1 MKNTKFS
8 FNRAWLVL
16 TALLMSALVAVSFI
30 SCKSDDD
37 DDASIY
43 GTWVNKTATYTETY
57 KITETMFSN
66 GYYEGNNLTVIE
78 SSDSAGI
85 IYVKYTKAY
94 ESTSE
99 DPNDS
104 SWTKS
109 SYEYNG
115 TTYTSWYRYSKT
127 APDVGKW
134 YAISYKNLTDDTVS
148 ISGAYKYGGATS
160 MESLDEAVS
169 EFTIEN
175 GYFGTYS
182 DCTRQ

>member
-16 TALLMSALVAVSFI
+16 TALLMSALVAVSFT

-37 DDASIY
+37 DDLPSGVEYLSSDSLLI
-43 GTWVNKTATYTETY
+43 GTWNGGTELYPESY
-57 KITETMFSN
+57 KISKNDFSN
-66 GYYEGNNLTVIE
+66 GYYEGNELCVRNI
-78 SSDSAGI
+78 SSSSGY
-85 IYVKYTKAY
+85 IYIKYTKSMNADWSY
-94 ESTSE
+94 SE
-99 DPNDS
+99 N
-104 SWTKS
+104 
-109 SYEYNG
+109 
-115 TTYTSWYRYSKT
+115 

-134 YAISYKNLTDDTVS
+134 YAISYKNLTDDTIS

-160 MESLDEAVS
+160 TETLNEAVS

>member
-16 TALLMSALVAVSFI
+16 TALLMSALVAVSFT
-30 SCKSDDD
+30 SCKSDD

-43 GTWVNKTATYTETY
+43 GTWVNKTDTYTETY

-66 GYYEGNNLTVIE
+66 GYYEGNNLTVRKI
-78 SSDSAGI
+78 SDSAGI
-85 IYVKYTKAY
+85 IYIKYTRSIIY
-94 ESTSE
+94 GSRDYSE
-99 DPNDS
+99 N
-104 SWTKS
+104 
-109 SYEYNG
+109 
-115 TTYTSWYRYSKT
+115 

-134 YAISYKNLTDDTVS
+134 YAISYKNLTDDTIS
-148 ISGAYKYGGATS
+148 ISGAYKSWGATS
-160 MESLDEAVS
+160 TETLDEAVS

-175 GYFGTYS
+175 GYFGEYS

>member
-16 TALLMSALVAVSFI
+16 TALLMSALVAVSFT
-30 SCKSDDD
+30 SCKSDD

-43 GTWVNKTATYTETY
+43 GTWVNKTDTYTETY

-78 SSDSAGI
+78 SSDSSGY
-85 IYVKYTKAY
+85 IYIKYTKSMNDDLSY
-94 ESTSE
+94 SE
-99 DPNDS
+99 N
-104 SWTKS
+104 
-109 SYEYNG
+109 
-115 TTYTSWYRYSKT
+115 

-148 ISGAYKYGGATS
+148 ISGAYKSGGATS
-160 MESLDEAVS
+160 TETLDEAVS

>member
-1 MKNTKFS
+1 MKTTKFS

-16 TALLMSALVAVSFI
+16 TALLMSALVAVSFT
-30 SCKSDDD
+30 SCKSDD

-43 GTWVNKTATYTETY
+43 GTWKSSFGEIYDISTTEF
-57 KITETMFSN
+57 KN
-66 GYYEGNNLTVIE
+66 GGSWGDCYAGNNLTVIE
-78 SSDSAGI
+78 SSDSAGY
-85 IYVKYTKAY
+85 IYIKYTRAMKADGSY
-94 ESTSE
+94 SE
-99 DPNDS
+99 
-104 SWTKS
+104 
-109 SYEYNG
+109 
-115 TTYTSWYRYSKT
+115 T

-148 ISGAYKYGGATS
+148 ISGAYKSGGATS
-160 MESLDEAVS
+160 TKTLDEAIS

>member
-1 MKNTKFS
+1 MKNTNF
-8 FNRAWLVL
+8 LL
-16 TALLMSALVAVSFI
+16 TALLMSALVAVSFT

-37 DDASIY
+37 DDLPSGVEYLSSDSLLI
-43 GTWVNKTATYTETY
+43 GTWVNKTDTYTETY

-78 SSDSAGI
+78 SSDSSGY
-85 IYVKYTKAY
+85 IYIKYTKAMNADWSY
-94 ESTSE
+94 SE
-99 DPNDS
+99 N
-104 SWTKS
+104 
-109 SYEYNG
+109 
-115 TTYTSWYRYSKT
+115 

-148 ISGAYKYGGATS
+148 ISGAYKSGGATS
-160 MESLDEAVS
+160 TETLDEAVS

>member
-16 TALLMSALVAVSFI
+16 TALLMSALVAVSFT

-37 DDASIY
+37 NDVSIY
-43 GTWVNKTATYTETY
+43 GTWVNKTDAYTETY
-57 KITETMFSN
+57 KITEKMFSN

-78 SSDSAGI
+78 SSDSAGY
-85 IYVKYTKAY
+85 IYIKYTKAMNADY
-94 ESTSE
+94 SYSE
-99 DPNDS
+99 
-104 SWTKS
+104 
-109 SYEYNG
+109 
-115 TTYTSWYRYSKT
+115 T

-148 ISGAYKYGGATS
+148 ISGAYKSGGATS
-160 MESLDEAVS
+160 TETLDEAVS

-175 GYFGTYS
+175 GYFGKYS

>member
-16 TALLMSALVAVSFI
+16 TALLMSALVAVSFT
-30 SCKSDDD
+30 SCKSDD

-43 GTWVNKTATYTETY
+43 GTWKSSYGEIYDISTTEL
-57 KITETMFSN
+57 KNGGSWGN
-66 GYYEGNNLTVIE
+66 GYAGNNLTVIE
-78 SSDSAGI
+78 SSDSAGY
-85 IYVKYTKAY
+85 IYIKYTKAMNDDCSY
-94 ESTSE
+94 SE
-99 DPNDS
+99 
-104 SWTKS
+104 
-109 SYEYNG
+109 
-115 TTYTSWYRYSKT
+115 T

-148 ISGAYKYGGATS
+148 ISGAYKFGGATS
-160 MESLDEAVS
+160 TETLDEAVS

-175 GYFGTYS
+175 GYFGIYS

>member
-16 TALLMSALVAVSFI
+16 TALLMSALVAVSFT
-30 SCKSDDD
+30 SCKSDD

-43 GTWVNKTATYTETY
+43 GTWVNKTDTYTETY

-78 SSDSAGI
+78 SSDSSGY
-85 IYVKYTKAY
+85 IYIKYTKSMNDDWSY
-94 ESTSE
+94 SE
-99 DPNDS
+99 
-104 SWTKS
+104 
-109 SYEYNG
+109 
-115 TTYTSWYRYSKT
+115 T

-148 ISGAYKYGGATS
+148 ISGAYKSGGGATS
-160 MESLDEAVS
+160 TETLDEAVS

-182 DCTRQ
+182 DCKRQ

>member
-16 TALLMSALVAVSFI
+16 TALLMSALVAVSFT
-30 SCKSDDD
+30 SCKSDD

-43 GTWVNKTATYTETY
+43 GTWKSSYGEIYDISTTEL
-57 KITETMFSN
+57 KN
-66 GYYEGNNLTVIE
+66 GGSWGNCYAGNNLTVRKI
-78 SSDSAGI
+78 SDSAGI
-85 IYVKYTKAY
+85 VYIKYTRSIIY
-94 ESTSE
+94 GSMDYSE
-99 DPNDS
+99 
-104 SWTKS
+104 
-109 SYEYNG
+109 
-115 TTYTSWYRYSKT
+115 T

-148 ISGAYKYGGATS
+148 ISGAYKSGGATS
-160 MESLDEAVS
+160 TETLDEAVS

-175 GYFGTYS
+175 GYFGIYS

>member
-16 TALLMSALVAVSFI
+16 TALLMSALVAVSFT
-30 SCKSDDD
+30 SCKSDD

-43 GTWVNKTATYTETY
+43 GTWVNKTDTYTETY

-78 SSDSAGI
+78 SSDSSGY
-85 IYVKYTKAY
+85 IYIKYTKSMNADWSY
-94 ESTSE
+94 SE
-99 DPNDS
+99 
-104 SWTKS
+104 
-109 SYEYNG
+109 
-115 TTYTSWYRYSKT
+115 T

-148 ISGAYKYGGATS
+148 ISGAYKSGGATS
-160 MESLDEAVS
+160 TETLDEAVS

>member
-16 TALLMSALVAVSFI
+16 TALLMSALVAVSFT
-30 SCKSDDD
+30 SCKSDD

-43 GTWVNKTATYTETY
+43 GTWVNKTDTYTETY
-57 KITETMFSN
+57 KITETLFSN

-78 SSDSAGI
+78 SSDSSGY
-85 IYVKYTKAY
+85 IYIKYTKSMNDDWSY
-94 ESTSE
+94 SE
-99 DPNDS
+99 
-104 SWTKS
+104 
-109 SYEYNG
+109 
-115 TTYTSWYRYSKT
+115 T

-148 ISGAYKYGGATS
+148 ISGAYKSGGATS
-160 MESLDEAVS
+160 TETLDEAVS

-182 DCTRQ
+182 DCKRQ

>member
-16 TALLMSALVAVSFI
+16 TALLMSALVAVSFT
-30 SCKSDDD
+30 SCKSDD

-43 GTWVNKTATYTETY
+43 GTWVNKTDTYTETY

-78 SSDSAGI
+78 SSDSSGY
-85 IYVKYTKAY
+85 IYIKYTKSMNADWSY
-94 ESTSE
+94 SE
-99 DPNDS
+99 
-104 SWTKS
+104 
-109 SYEYNG
+109 
-115 TTYTSWYRYSKT
+115 T

-148 ISGAYKYGGATS
+148 ISGAYKSGGATS
-160 MESLDEAVS
+160 TETLDEAVS

-175 GYFGTYS
+175 GYFGIYS

>member
-16 TALLMSALVAVSFI
+16 TALLMSALVAVSFT
-30 SCKSDDD
+30 SCKSDD

-43 GTWVNKTATYTETY
+43 GTWVNKTDTYTETY

-78 SSDSAGI
+78 SSDSSGY
-85 IYVKYTKAY
+85 IYIKYTKSMNADWSY
-94 ESTSE
+94 SE
-99 DPNDS
+99 N
-104 SWTKS
+104 
-109 SYEYNG
+109 
-115 TTYTSWYRYSKT
+115 

-134 YAISYKNLTDDTVS
+134 YAISYKNLTDDTIS
-148 ISGAYKYGGATS
+148 ISGAYKYGGGATS
-160 MESLDEAVS
+160 TETLDEAVS

>member
-16 TALLMSALVAVSFI
+16 TALLMSALVAVSFT
-30 SCKSDDD
+30 SCKSDD

-43 GTWVNKTATYTETY
+43 GTWVNKTDTYTETY

-78 SSDSAGI
+78 SSDSSGY
-85 IYVKYTKAY
+85 IYIKYTKSMNADWSY
-94 ESTSE
+94 SE
-99 DPNDS
+99 N
-104 SWTKS
+104 T
-109 SYEYNG
+109 
-115 TTYTSWYRYSKT
+115 
-127 APDVGKW
+127 PDVGKW
-134 YAISYKNLTDDTVS
+134 YAISYKNLTDDTIS

-160 MESLDEAVS
+160 TETLDEAVS

>member
-8 FNRAWLVL
+8 FNRAWLLL
-16 TALLMSALVAVSFI
+16 TALLMSALVAVSFT

-43 GTWVNKTATYTETY
+43 GTWVNKTATYTENY

-78 SSDSAGI
+78 SSNSSGY
-85 IYVKYTKAY
+85 IYIKYTKSMNADWSY
-94 ESTSE
+94 SE
-99 DPNDS
+99 
-104 SWTKS
+104 
-109 SYEYNG
+109 
-115 TTYTSWYRYSKT
+115 T

-148 ISGAYKYGGATS
+148 ISGAYKAGGATS
-160 MESLDEAVS
+160 TETLDEAVS

-175 GYFGTYS
+175 GYFGIYS

>member
-16 TALLMSALVAVSFI
+16 TALLMSALVAVSFT
-30 SCKSDDD
+30 SCKSDD

-43 GTWVNKTATYTETY
+43 GTWVNKTDTYTETY

-66 GYYEGNNLTVIE
+66 GYYEGNNLTVRKI
-78 SSDSAGI
+78 SDSAGI
-85 IYVKYTKAY
+85 VYIKYTRSIIY
-94 ESTSE
+94 GSMDYSE
-99 DPNDS
+99 
-104 SWTKS
+104 
-109 SYEYNG
+109 
-115 TTYTSWYRYSKT
+115 T

-148 ISGAYKYGGATS
+148 ISGAYKSGGATS
-160 MESLDEAVS
+160 TETLDEAVS

>member
-16 TALLMSALVAVSFI
+16 TARLMSALVAVSFT
-30 SCKSDDD
+30 SCKSDD

-43 GTWVNKTATYTETY
+43 GTWVNKTDTYTETY

-66 GYYEGNNLTVIE
+66 GYYEGNNLTVRKI
-78 SSDSAGI
+78 SDSAGI
-85 IYVKYTKAY
+85 VYIKYTRSIIY
-94 ESTSE
+94 GSMDYSE
-99 DPNDS
+99 
-104 SWTKS
+104 
-109 SYEYNG
+109 
-115 TTYTSWYRYSKT
+115 T

-148 ISGAYKYGGATS
+148 ISGAYKSGGATS
-160 MESLDEAVS
+160 TETLDEAVS

>member
-16 TALLMSALVAVSFI
+16 TALLMSALVAVSFT

-37 DDASIY
+37 NDVSIY
-43 GTWVNKTATYTETY
+43 GTWVNKTDAYTETY
-57 KITETMFSN
+57 KITEKMFSN

-78 SSDSAGI
+78 SSDSAGY
-85 IYVKYTKAY
+85 IYIKYTKAMNADY
-94 ESTSE
+94 SYSE
-99 DPNDS
+99 
-104 SWTKS
+104 
-109 SYEYNG
+109 
-115 TTYTSWYRYSKT
+115 T

-148 ISGAYKYGGATS
+148 ISGAYKSGGATS
-160 MESLDEAVS
+160 TETLDEAVS

>member
-8 FNRAWLVL
+8 FNRVWLVL
-16 TALLMSALVAVSFI
+16 TALLMSALVAVSFT

-37 DDASIY
+37 DVSIY
-43 GTWVNKTATYTETY
+43 GTWVNKTDAYTETY
-57 KITETMFSN
+57 KITEKMFSN

-78 SSDSAGI
+78 SSDSAGY
-85 IYVKYTKAY
+85 IYIKYTKSMNADWSY
-94 ESTSE
+94 SE
-99 DPNDS
+99 
-104 SWTKS
+104 
-109 SYEYNG
+109 
-115 TTYTSWYRYSKT
+115 T

-134 YAISYKNLTDDTVS
+134 YAISYKNLTDDTIS
-148 ISGAYKYGGATS
+148 ISGAYKSGGATS

-175 GYFGTYS
+175 GYFETYS

>member
-16 TALLMSALVAVSFI
+16 TALLMSALVAVSFT
-30 SCKSDDD
+30 SCKSDA

-43 GTWVNKTATYTETY
+43 GTWVNKTDTYTETY

-78 SSDSAGI
+78 SSDSAGY
-85 IYVKYTKAY
+85 IYIKYTKAMNANY
-94 ESTSE
+94 SYSE
-99 DPNDS
+99 
-104 SWTKS
+104 
-109 SYEYNG
+109 
-115 TTYTSWYRYSKT
+115 T

-148 ISGAYKYGGATS
+148 ISGAYKSGGATS
-160 MESLDEAVS
+160 TETLDEAVS

>member
-16 TALLMSALVAVSFI
+16 TALLMSALVAVSFT
-30 SCKSDDD
+30 SCKSDD

-43 GTWVNKTATYTETY
+43 GTWKSSYGEIYDISTTEL
-57 KITETMFSN
+57 KN
-66 GYYEGNNLTVIE
+66 GGSWGNCYAGNNLTVRKI
-78 SSDSAGI
+78 SDSAGI
-85 IYVKYTKAY
+85 VYIKYTRSIIY
-94 ESTSE
+94 GSMDYSE
-99 DPNDS
+99 
-104 SWTKS
+104 
-109 SYEYNG
+109 
-115 TTYTSWYRYSKT
+115 T

-148 ISGAYKYGGATS
+148 ISGAYKSGGATS
-160 MESLDEAVS
+160 TETLDEAVS

>member
-16 TALLMSALVAVSFI
+16 TALLMSAFVAVSFT
-30 SCKSDDD
+30 SCKSDD

-43 GTWVNKTATYTETY
+43 GTWVNKTDTYTETY

-78 SSDSAGI
+78 SSDSSGY
-85 IYVKYTKAY
+85 IYIKYTKAMNADWSY
-94 ESTSE
+94 SE
-99 DPNDS
+99 N
-104 SWTKS
+104 
-109 SYEYNG
+109 
-115 TTYTSWYRYSKT
+115 

-148 ISGAYKYGGATS
+148 ISGAYKSGGATS
-160 MESLDEAVS
+160 TETLDEAVS

>member
-16 TALLMSALVAVSFI
+16 TALLMSALVAVSFT
-30 SCKSDDD
+30 SCKSDD

-43 GTWVNKTATYTETY
+43 GTWKSSYGEIYDISTTEL
-57 KITETMFSN
+57 KN
-66 GYYEGNNLTVIE
+66 GGSWGNCYAGNNLTVRKI
-78 SSDSAGI
+78 SDSAGI
-85 IYVKYTKAY
+85 VYIKYTRSIIY
-94 ESTSE
+94 GSTDYSE
-99 DPNDS
+99 N
-104 SWTKS
+104 
-109 SYEYNG
+109 
-115 TTYTSWYRYSKT
+115 

-148 ISGAYKYGGATS
+148 ISGAYKSGGATS
-160 MESLDEAVS
+160 TETLDEAVS

>member
-16 TALLMSALVAVSFI
+16 TALLMSALVAVSFT
-30 SCKSDDD
+30 SCKSDD

-43 GTWVNKTATYTETY
+43 GTWKSSYGEIYDISTTEL
-57 KITETMFSN
+57 KNGGSWGN
-66 GYYEGNNLTVIE
+66 GYAGNNLTVIE
-78 SSDSAGI
+78 SSDSAGY
-85 IYVKYTKAY
+85 IYIKYTKAMNADY
-94 ESTSE
+94 SYSE
-99 DPNDS
+99 N
-104 SWTKS
+104 
-109 SYEYNG
+109 
-115 TTYTSWYRYSKT
+115 

-148 ISGAYKYGGATS
+148 ISGAYKSGGATS
-160 MESLDEAVS
+160 TETLDEAVS

-175 GYFGTYS
+175 GYFGKYS

>member
-16 TALLMSALVAVSFI
+16 TALLMSALVAVSFT
-30 SCKSDDD
+30 SCKSDD

-43 GTWVNKTATYTETY
+43 GTWKSSYGEIYDISTTEL
-57 KITETMFSN
+57 KNGGSWGN
-66 GYYEGNNLTVIE
+66 GYAGNNLTVIE
-78 SSDSAGI
+78 SSDSSGY
-85 IYVKYTKAY
+85 IYIKYTKAMNADWSY
-94 ESTSE
+94 SE
-99 DPNDS
+99 N
-104 SWTKS
+104 
-109 SYEYNG
+109 
-115 TTYTSWYRYSKT
+115 

-148 ISGAYKYGGATS
+148 ISGAYKSGGATS
-160 MESLDEAVS
+160 TETLDEAVS

>member
-16 TALLMSALVAVSFI
+16 TALLMSALVAVSFT
-30 SCKSDDD
+30 SCKSDD

-43 GTWVNKTATYTETY
+43 GTWVNKTDTYTETY

-78 SSDSAGI
+78 SSDSSGY
-85 IYVKYTKAY
+85 IYIKYTKSMNADWSY
-94 ESTSE
+94 SE
-99 DPNDS
+99 
-104 SWTKS
+104 
-109 SYEYNG
+109 
-115 TTYTSWYRYSKT
+115 T

-148 ISGAYKYGGATS
+148 ISGAYKSGGATS
-160 MESLDEAVS
+160 TETLDEAVS

-182 DCTRQ
+182 DCKRQ

>member
-16 TALLMSALVAVSFI
+16 TALLMSALVAVSFT
-30 SCKSDDD
+30 SCKSDD

-43 GTWVNKTATYTETY
+43 GTWKSSYGEIYDISTTEL
-57 KITETMFSN
+57 KNGGSWGN
-66 GYYEGNNLTVIE
+66 GYAGNNLTVIE
-78 SSDSAGI
+78 SSDSAGY
-85 IYVKYTKAY
+85 IYIKYTKAMNADY
-94 ESTSE
+94 SYSE
-99 DPNDS
+99 
-104 SWTKS
+104 
-109 SYEYNG
+109 
-115 TTYTSWYRYSKT
+115 T

-148 ISGAYKYGGATS
+148 ISGAYKSGGAIST
-160 MESLDEAVS
+160 ETLDEAVL

-175 GYFGTYS
+175 GYFGKYS

>member
-16 TALLMSALVAVSFI
+16 TALLMSALVAVSFT
-30 SCKSDDD
+30 SCKSDD

-43 GTWVNKTATYTETY
+43 GTWVNKTDTYTETY

-78 SSDSAGI
+78 SSDSAGY
-85 IYVKYTKAY
+85 IYIKYTKAMNANY
-94 ESTSE
+94 SYSE
-99 DPNDS
+99 
-104 SWTKS
+104 
-109 SYEYNG
+109 
-115 TTYTSWYRYSKT
+115 T

-148 ISGAYKYGGATS
+148 ISGAYKSGGATS
-160 MESLDEAVS
+160 TETLDEAVS

>member
-16 TALLMSALVAVSFI
+16 TALLMSALVAVSFT
-30 SCKSDDD
+30 SCKSDD

-43 GTWVNKTATYTETY
+43 GTWVNKTDTYTETY

-78 SSDSAGI
+78 SSDSAGY
-85 IYVKYTKAY
+85 IYIKYTKAMNANY
-94 ESTSE
+94 SYSE
-99 DPNDS
+99 
-104 SWTKS
+104 
-109 SYEYNG
+109 
-115 TTYTSWYRYSKT
+115 T

-148 ISGAYKYGGATS
+148 ISGAYKSGGATS
-160 MESLDEAVS
+160 TETLDEAVS

-175 GYFGTYS
+175 GYFGKYS

>member
-1 MKNTKFS
+1 MKNTKFNFS
-8 FNRAWLVL
+8 RAWLVL
-16 TALLMSALVAVSFI
+16 TALLMSVLVAVSFAG
-30 SCKSDDD
+30 CKSDD

-43 GTWVNKTATYTETY
+43 GTWVNKTDTYTETY
-57 KITETMFSN
+57 KITETMFTN
-66 GYYEGNNLTVIE
+66 GYYAGNNLTVIE

-94 ESTSE
+94 ESTTE

-104 SWTKS
+104 SWTKL
-109 SYEYNG
+109 SYEYDG
-115 TTYTSWYRYSKT
+115 TTYTSWYRYSET

-134 YAISYKNLTDDTVS
+134 YAISYKNLTDDTIS
-148 ISGAYKYGGATS
+148 ISGAYKSGGATS
-160 MESLDEAVS
+160 MDSLDEAVS